1 MIEKKSEVSI
11 MGSYFNPGNSKF
23 KEMIQRQI
31 YVDKSLFIEYTNKV
45 IHTKDKYICIC
56 KPSGFGKSTDAQMLC
71 AYYDSGCD
79 SNNLFKKLKIA
90 GIASYQKHLNQH
102 HVIFLNIQDFL
113 SVSHSIEEV
122 ISLMEKRIIQE
133 LKLEYP
139 QYVNET
145 IISFVLEDIFAYT
158 KDTFIFI
165 VDEWDC
171 IFRVYQKD
179 SESQKKYLDF
189 LRNLFKD
196 RSYASLVYMTGILP
210 IKKYGTHSALNMF
223 DEISMLDS
231 APLSSFMGFTQSE
244 VLTIC
249 DNYHMN
255 FNDMKAWY
263 DGYHV
268 TKDISIYSPRSV
280 VKAALKQEFGNYWT
294 QTESY
299 EALKMYIEK
308 NVDGLKDS
316 IIELLAGKNVKINV
330 DTFENDM
337 TTINKKDDVFTLL
350 VHLGYLGYDRSD
362 KFVHIP
368 NTEVRSSFIAATESS
383 KYQSMNEVLD

>member
-1 MIEKKSEVSI
+1 